1 MYIVERQIRIGAYTM
16 KVYNGNGHI
25 EDTGVTQHAT
35 LRRRPALRIDG
46 LGESDTEPA
55 PADTVIADTVIGN
68 EQVGNDFRI
77 SIAIVPSIDTGA
89 EGTGDVECVEVPSQN
104 EALDGDAK
112 AARRGA
118 ARHARRA
125 GYAVFA
131 CCAAWT
137 ACSAMGAD
145 FGIVN
150 GATGQGAAALA
161 AFIIAAA
168 IAKKSV
174 GMK

>member
-1 MYIVERQIRIGAYTM
+1 M
-16 KVYNGNGHI
+16 KIYNGNGHI
-25 EDTGVTQHAT
+25 ADTGSTPHAT
-35 LRRRPALRIDG
+35 LHRRPALRIDG

-68 EQVGNDFRI
+68 GRVGIDSRA
-77 SIAIVPSIDTGA
+77 SIAIVPSIGTGA
-89 EGTGDVECVEVPSQN
+89 ESTGDVACVEVSSRN
-104 EALDGDAK
+104 RVRDGDVK
-112 AARRGA
+112 VARRGA

-125 GYAVFA
+125 GYAMFA
-131 CCAAWT
+131 CCTAWA
-137 ACSAMGAD
+137 ACSVMGAD

-150 GATGQGAAALA
+150 GATGQGAATLA

-174 GMK
+174 GRK

>member
-1 MYIVERQIRIGAYTM
+1 M

-25 EDTGVTQHAT
+25 ADTGSTPHAT
-35 LRRRPALRIDG
+35 LHRRPALRIDG

-68 EQVGNDFRI
+68 DQVGNDSRM
-77 SIAIVPSIDTGA
+77 SIVIVPSIGTGA
-89 EGTGDVECVEVPSQN
+89 ESAGDGECVDAPNRNGGRDGDVK
-104 EALDGDAK
+104 D
-112 AARRGA
+112 ARRGA

-125 GYAVFA
+125 GYAMFA
-131 CCAAWT
+131 CCAAWA

-150 GATGQGAAALA
+150 GATGQGAAIIA

-168 IAKKSV
+168 VAKKSV
-174 GMK
+174 GRK

>member
-1 MYIVERQIRIGAYTM
+1 M

-25 EDTGVTQHAT
+25 ADTGSTPHAT
-35 LRRRPALRIDG
+35 LNRRPALRIDG

-68 EQVGNDFRI
+68 GQVGIDSRM
-77 SIAIVPSIDTGA
+77 SIAIVPSIGTGA
-89 EGTGDVECVEVPSQN
+89 ESAGDVECVETPNRNV
-104 EALDGDAK
+104 ARDGDAK
-112 AARRGA
+112 DARRGA

-125 GYAVFA
+125 GYAMFA
-131 CCAAWT
+131 CCAAWA

-150 GATGQGAAALA
+150 GATGQGAATLA
-161 AFIIAAA
+161 TFIIAAA

-174 GMK
+174 GRK

>member
-1 MYIVERQIRIGAYTM
+1 M
-16 KVYNGNGHI
+16 KVLNGNGNGNGNGHI
-25 EDTGVTQHAT
+25 ADTGSTPHAT

-46 LGESDTEPA
+46 LGVSDTEPSS
-55 PADTVIADTVIGN
+55 ADTVIKSS
-68 EQVGNDFRI
+68 QVRSDSRT
-77 SIAIVPSIDTGA
+77 SIVIVPSIGTGA
-89 EGTGDVECVEVPSQN
+89 ESAECVETPSRN
-104 EALDGDAK
+104 GARDGDSK
-112 AARRGA
+112 DTRRDA

-125 GYAVFA
+125 GYAMFA

-150 GATGQGAAALA
+150 GATGQGAATLA

-168 IAKKSV
+168 IAKKTV
-174 GMK
+174 GRK

>member
-1 MYIVERQIRIGAYTM
+1 M

-25 EDTGVTQHAT
+25 ADTGSTPHAT
-35 LRRRPALRIDG
+35 LHRRPALRIDG
-46 LGESDTEPA
+46 PGESDTEPA

-68 EQVGNDFRI
+68 GRVGIDSRA
-77 SIAIVPSIDTGA
+77 SIAIVPSIGTGA
-89 EGTGDVECVEVPSQN
+89 ESAGDGECVEVPSQN
-104 EALDGDAK
+104 ETIDGDAK
-112 AARRGA
+112 DARRGA

-125 GYAVFA
+125 GYAMFA
-131 CCAAWT
+131 CCAAWA
-137 ACSAMGAD
+137 ACSVMGAD

-150 GATGQGAAALA
+150 GATGQGAATLA

-174 GMK
+174 GKK

>member
-1 MYIVERQIRIGAYTM
+1 M
-16 KVYNGNGHI
+16 KVSNGNGHI
-25 EDTGVTQHAT
+25 AGTGSTPHAT

-46 LGESDTEPA
+46 LGDSDTEPS
-55 PADTVIADTVIGN
+55 PADTVIKSSHVR
-68 EQVGNDFRI
+68 NDSRA
-77 SIAIVPSIDTGA
+77 SIAIVPSIGTGA
-89 EGTGDVECVEVPSQN
+89 ESAGDVECVDVPN
-104 EALDGDAK
+104 RNVARDGDAGD
-112 AARRGA
+112 ARRGA
-118 ARHARRA
+118 ARHARRM

-150 GATGQGAAALA
+150 GATGQGAATLS

-168 IAKKSV
+168 IAKKAV
-174 GMK
+174 GRK

>member
-1 MYIVERQIRIGAYTM
+1 M
-16 KVYNGNGHI
+16 KVSNGNGYI
-25 EDTGVTQHAT
+25 ADTGSTPHAT

-55 PADTVIADTVIGN
+55 PADTVIKSS
-68 EQVGNDFRI
+68 QVRSDSRT
-77 SIAIVPSIDTGA
+77 SIVIVPSIGTEA
-89 EGTGDVECVEVPSQN
+89 ESVGDVECVDVPN
-104 EALDGDAK
+104 RNVARDGDARN
-112 AARRGA
+112 AQRGV
-118 ARHARRA
+118 ARHARRM

-150 GATGQGAAALA
+150 GATGQGAATLA

-168 IAKKSV
+168 IAKKTV
-174 GMK
+174 GRK

>member
-1 MYIVERQIRIGAYTM
+1 M

-25 EDTGVTQHAT
+25 ADTGSTPHAT
-35 LRRRPALRIDG
+35 LHRRPALRIDG

-68 EQVGNDFRI
+68 GRVGIDSRA
-77 SIAIVPSIDTGA
+77 SIAIVPSIGTGA
-89 EGTGDVECVEVPSQN
+89 ESAGDGECVEVPSQN
-104 EALDGDAK
+104 ETIDGDAK
-112 AARRGA
+112 DARRGA

-150 GATGQGAAALA
+150 GATGQGTATLA

-168 IAKKSV
+168 IAKKAV
-174 GMK
+174 DRK

>member
-1 MYIVERQIRIGAYTM
+1 M
-16 KVYNGNGHI
+16 KVSNGNGYI
-25 EDTGVTQHAT
+25 ADTGSTPHAT

-46 LGESDTEPA
+46 LGERDTEQA
-55 PADTVIADTVIGN
+55 PADTVIKSS
-68 EQVGNDFRI
+68 QVRSDSRT
-77 SIAIVPSIDTGA
+77 SIVIVPSIGTEA
-89 EGTGDVECVEVPSQN
+89 ESAGDGECVEAPSRN
-104 EALDGDAK
+104 GVVRDGDAK
-112 AARRGA
+112 DARRGA

-150 GATGQGAAALA
+150 GTTGQGAATVA
-161 AFIIAAA
+161 AFIVAAA

-174 GMK
+174 GRK

>member
-1 MYIVERQIRIGAYTM
+1 M
-16 KVYNGNGHI
+16 KIYNGNGHI
-25 EDTGVTQHAT
+25 ADTGSTPHAT
-35 LRRRPALRIDG
+35 LHRRPALRIDG

-68 EQVGNDFRI
+68 GRVGIDSRA
-77 SIAIVPSIDTGA
+77 SIAIVPSIGTGA
-89 EGTGDVECVEVPSQN
+89 ESTGDVECVEVSSRN
-104 EALDGDAK
+104 RVRDGDVK
-112 AARRGA
+112 DARRGA

-125 GYAVFA
+125 GYAMFA
-131 CCAAWT
+131 CCTAWA
-137 ACSAMGAD
+137 ACSVMGAD

-150 GATGQGAAALA
+150 GATGQGAATLA

-174 GMK
+174 GRY

>member
-1 MYIVERQIRIGAYTM
+1 M

-25 EDTGVTQHAT
+25 ADTGSTPHAT
-35 LRRRPALRIDG
+35 LHRRPALRIDG

-55 PADTVIADTVIGN
+55 PADTVIGN
-68 EQVGNDFRI
+68 GQVGSDSRT
-77 SIAIVPSIDTGA
+77 SIAIIPSIGTGA
-89 EGTGDVECVEVPSQN
+89 ESTGDVECVEVQN
-104 EALDGDAK
+104 RNWVRDGDVK
-112 AARRGA
+112 DVQRGA

-125 GYAVFA
+125 GYAMFA

-137 ACSAMGAD
+137 ACSVMGAD

-150 GATGQGAAALA
+150 GATGQGAATLA

-168 IAKKSV
+168 IAKKAV
-174 GMK
+174 GRK

>member
-1 MYIVERQIRIGAYTM
+1 M
-16 KVYNGNGHI
+16 KIYNGNGHI
-25 EDTGVTQHAT
+25 ADTGSTPHAT
-35 LRRRPALRIDG
+35 LHRRPALRIDG

-68 EQVGNDFRI
+68 GRVGIDSRA
-77 SIAIVPSIDTGA
+77 SIAIVPSIGTGA
-89 EGTGDVECVEVPSQN
+89 ESTGDVECVEVSSRN
-104 EALDGDAK
+104 RVRDGDVK
-112 AARRGA
+112 DARRGA

-125 GYAVFA
+125 GYAMFA
-131 CCAAWT
+131 CCTAWA
-137 ACSAMGAD
+137 ACSVMGAD

-150 GATGQGAAALA
+150 GATGQGAATLA

-174 GMK
+174 GRK